1 MSVMLRRVPDEV
13 PAIRRSWSEME
24 RALRSLRG
32 RKFYGS
38 FDPMTNEYA
47 VCVVIRQGDDPR
59 ALGLEQA
66 TLPGGRYVRARLK
79 GEPPAV
85 YDLIPPT
92 MQPLADRPDPILGPS
107 SSSTGGATKSIC
119 WFRSCPRPDHR
130 SSGDINE
137 PRRTTVSCSSTSSPS
152 SAATRSKV
160 CVSRSRTGGWSSR
173 GWWVALQAP
182 RRAVGG
188 GHRDPAVA
196 HELRP
201 RRPRGVHGLAMP
213 HGLPHELG

>member
-1 MSVMLRRVPDEV
+1 MSEPESLVDRDDVSVMLRRVPDEV
-13 PAIRRSWSEME
+13 PAIREAWSEME

-47 VCVVIRQGDDPR
+47 VCVVLRQGDDPR

-92 MQPLADRPDPILGPS
+92 MQRLADRPDRDLIRPQLEFYRRRDEIDLLVPVLPS
-107 SSSTGGATKSIC
+107 T
-119 WFRSCPRPDHR
+119 
-130 SSGDINE
+130 
-137 PRRTTVSCSSTSSPS
+137 
-152 SAATRSKV
+152 
-160 CVSRSRTGGWSSR
+160 
-173 GWWVALQAP
+173 
-182 RRAVGG
+182 
-188 GHRDPAVA
+188 
-196 HELRP
+196 
-201 RRPRGVHGLAMP
+201 
-213 HGLPHELG
+213 